1 MNHPVQGGKILIVD
15 DCQTNA
21 EILVELLRDQYDL
34 ATALNGEAC
43 LELVRSWGPDLVLL
57 DIMMPGMDGYE
68 ICRRIKNSPV
78 GPFTQVI
85 LISGK
90 ATTQERIQGYDAG
103 ADDYVIKPF
112 DHDELQAK
120 IRIQFRLRQSL
131 MNLWQ
136 ANARIQEFNISLE
149 HLVEQ
154 RMEEI
159 YATRDVAI
167 FALAKL
173 AESRDPETGE
183 HINRM
188 RHYSLILAQQLLR
201 ASPYAARI
209 DEQFPQDLYRSSPLH
224 DIGKVGIPDAILLKP
239 GKLTWE
245 EFEVMKT
252 HTTIGANALREATR
266 HGQCGSFLEMA
277 IDVARHHHE
286 RFDGTGYPDGLSE
299 EEIPLCARIVSLADV
314 FDAMTTRR
322 VYKAACD
329 PEVATRII
337 EESSGAHFD
346 PVIVDAFRAQHD
358 EFLRIWSE
366 SDRGEDERLAA
377 EQDLAFLV
385 RG

>member
-1 MNHPVQGGKILIVD
+1 MNASSPAGKILVVD
-15 DCQTNA
+15 DCPTNV
-21 EILVELLRDQYDL
+21 EILMELLREEYEVV
-34 ATALNGEAC
+34 TAQSGEAC
-43 LELVRSWGPDLVLL
+43 LDMVRTESPDLVLL
-57 DIMMPGMDGYE
+57 DIMMPGLDGYE
-68 ICRRIKNSPV
+68 ICRRIKNSPM

-85 LISGK
+85 LISGR
-90 ATTQERIQGYDAG
+90 ATAHERIGGYRAG

-112 DHDELQAK
+112 NHDELLAK
-120 IRIQFRLRQSL
+120 VRIQFRLRESL

-136 ANARIQEFNISLE
+136 ANARIQEFNLSLE
-149 HLVEQ
+149 HLVQQ
-154 RMEEI
+154 RMNEI
-159 YATRDVAI
+159 LATRDVAI

-188 RHYSLILAQQLLR
+188 RHYSLTLAQQLR
-201 ASPYAARI
+201 RTSPYAERI
-209 DEQFPQDLYRSSPLH
+209 DEQFPQDLFRSSPLH

-239 GKLTWE
+239 TKLTWE

-252 HTTIGANALREATR
+252 HTTIGANALREAAR

-286 RFDGTGYPDGLSE
+286 RFDGMGYPDGLSE

-322 VYKAACD
+322 IYKSACD

-337 EESSGAHFD
+337 EESSGTHFD
-346 PVIVDAFRAQHD
+346 PVIAQHD
-358 EFLRIWSE
+358 EFIRIWSD
-366 SDRGEDERLAA
+366 SARGEVAPADA
-377 EQDLAFLV
+377 DSLV
-385 RG
+385 ALFIQGLGKD